1 MRFAQSERLA
11 KGLPRLKTAINA
23 VDQRLSTLSD
33 DAVIDPA
40 LWATSIGEEEHRV
53 RSILEGLTDEGLLEK
68 AWGFQ
73 CDCGTFTPGSVN
85 REKCKSCGLSGS
97 PIALFTFS
105 ASHLAILDQTRV
117 AMSMNPDMLQ
127 FQRNEDEVR
136 ALSGLL
142 RAGRVTPFV
151 GAGLTIP
158 CGYPGWSSFLLS
170 EAEPLGIDTSVREDI
185 AGGAFEEAAERLLVA
200 QGGFQFDRRIQHV
213 YGQSRAI
220 KGPVRHLPRL
230 VPHSVIT
237 TNFDDTIERLFLD
250 QQRSLTPVIGSRFA
264 ALSHAMFGTAPY
276 LIKLHGDARDS
287 ADRVLTKSEYDQ
299 QYGSE
304 LPWTAELPKALIRLF
319 SSTSLLFI
327 GSGLSMDR
335 TMAVL
340 REAIKVPAAPTHFA
354 IVEAPKDV
362 TMLAERRRQ
371 LGEMRIA
378 PIWYPHEE
386 YSWLEPLLDIIA
398 TGAGR

>member
-11 KGLPRLKTAINA
+11 KKLPRLKTAINA
-23 VDQRLSTLSD
+23 VDQRLSTLSH
-33 DAVIDPA
+33 DAIIDPA
-40 LWATSIGEEEHRV
+40 LWATSLSEEEPRV

-68 AWGFQ
+68 SWGFQ
-73 CDCGTFTPGSVN
+73 CDCGIFTPSSAN
-85 REKCKSCGLSGS
+85 HECKTCGMTGS
-97 PIALFTFS
+97 PIALFAFS
-105 ASHLAILDQTRV
+105 ASHLAIRGQTRAV
-117 AMSMNPDMLQ
+117 MSMSSDMLH
-127 FQRNEDEVR
+127 FQRNEDEIR
-136 ALSGLL
+136 ALSDLL

-170 EAEPLGIDTSVREDI
+170 EAEPLGIDTLVSQDI
-185 AGGAFEEAAERLLVA
+185 AVGAFEDAAERLLVA
-200 QGGFQFDRRIQHV
+200 QGSFQFDRRIQHV

-230 VPHSVIT
+230 VSHSVIT

-250 QQRSLTPVIGSRFA
+250 HQRSLTPVIGSRFA

-287 ADRVLTKSEYDQ
+287 ADRVLTKSEYDR
-299 QYGSE
+299 QYGSGPPWATE
-304 LPWTAELPKALIRLF
+304 LPTALIRLF

-327 GSGLSMDR
+327 GGSLSMDR

-340 REAIKVPAAPTHFA
+340 REAIKIQAAPTHFA
-354 IVEAPKDV
+354 IVEAPKDM
-362 TMLAERRRQ
+362 TTLAERRRQ

-378 PIWYPHEE
+378 PIWHPHEE
-386 YSWLEPLLDIIA
+386 YSWIDPLLDTIA
-398 TGAGR
+398 TRAGK